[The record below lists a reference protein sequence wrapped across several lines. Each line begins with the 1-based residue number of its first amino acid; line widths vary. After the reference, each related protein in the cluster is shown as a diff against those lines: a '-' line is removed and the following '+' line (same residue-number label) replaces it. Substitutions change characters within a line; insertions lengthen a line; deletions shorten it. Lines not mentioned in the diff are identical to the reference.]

1 MPKLILTKH
10 HGLGN
15 DFLVL
20 LDAEGSTPLTAELA
34 RRLCDRHRGLG
45 ADGLLRATRGT
56 ETDLVMDL
64 RNADGSEA
72 KMSGNG
78 VRCLVQAAVDAGW
91 VAEGELTVRSGSGIR
106 QVTAGPEE
114 RPGVRIVSVDMGPAR
129 EAGEL
134 IDMGNPHEV
143 VMVESIEAVTRA
155 SDPDR
160 PDRNVEVIAAGPGT
174 DEVTMRVWE
183 RGVGETQ
190 ACGTGAC
197 AAAFAAHRAGWVGP
211 SVTVHQ
217 PGGAAVVDV
226 KDSTIF
232 LTGPTELIATITVE
246 GVTP

>member
-1 MPKLILTKH
+1 MPKLTLTKH

-15 DFLVL
+15 DFLVM
-20 LDAEGSTPLTAELA
+20 LDAEGRTPITAELT
-34 RRLCDRHRGLG
+34 RRLCDRRRGLG

-56 ETDLVMDL
+56 DTDLVMDL

-72 KMSGNG
+72 EMSGNG

-91 VAEGELTVRSGSGIR
+91 VAEGDLTVRTGSGLR

-114 RPGVRIVSVDMGPAR
+114 RPGVRTVSVDMGPAT
-129 EAGEL
+129 EDGDL
-134 IDMGNPHEV
+134 INMGNPHEV
-143 VMVESIEAVTRA
+143 VMVDSIDAVVHA
-155 SDPDR
+155 VDPGR
-160 PDRNVEVIAAGPGT
+160 PDRNVEVVASGPGS
-174 DEVTMRVWE
+174 DELTMRVWE

-217 PGGAAVVDV
+217 PGGAALVDV

-246 GVTP
+246 GVAS